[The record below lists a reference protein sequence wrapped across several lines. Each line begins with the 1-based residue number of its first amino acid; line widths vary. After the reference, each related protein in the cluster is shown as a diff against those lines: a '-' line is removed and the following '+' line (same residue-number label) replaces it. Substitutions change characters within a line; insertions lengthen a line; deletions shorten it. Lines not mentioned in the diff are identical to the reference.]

1 MSSDILS
8 GEALWAAY
16 VSGQSKRP
24 APVQRRKV
32 QSTALHNTS
41 SASPFLSSVE
51 MWTDGG
57 CSPNPGLGG
66 WAVILR
72 ANGGQEREFSGAEPD
87 TTNNRM
93 ELMAAIQGLERLT
106 RPCLVTIHTDSEY
119 LERGVSSRLPGWIA
133 AGWRTASKKLV
144 LNRDLWERLIE
155 AMRPHQVVIRWTK
168 GHATDAMNIRAD
180 RLVST
185 ARFHASR
192 NV

>member
-1 MSSDILS
+1 
-8 GEALWAAY
+8 
-16 VSGQSKRP
+16 
-24 APVQRRKV
+24 
-32 QSTALHNTS
+32 
-41 SASPFLSSVE
+41 

-72 ANGGQEREFSGAEPD
+72 ASGGQEREFSGAEPG

-106 RPCLVTIHTDSEY
+106 SPCLVTIHTDSEY

-133 AGWRTASKKLV
+133 AGWRTASKKPV

-155 AMRPHQVVIRWTK
+155 ALRPHQVVIRWTK

-180 RLVST
+180 RLVSA
-185 ARFHASR
+185 ARLQASDR
-192 NV
+192 V